1 MNHQST
7 VTLRRDNF
15 ESLGGY
21 RHDALINGIH
31 LRVKFQAQH
40 LVADIPQ
47 TGRTV
52 AIDAFPGSL
61 DVCQQQHAISAVYIV
76 VATIG
81 AKILQFAVFY
91 LVKTAFTHLLQQSRY
106 RHALFGQLFCKPL
119 WAEFVDQLE
128 WAPFPGVTIFHGLVD
143 RVNVVRD
150 LRYQRG
156 GIT

>member
-1 MNHQST
+1 M
-7 VTLRRDNF
+7 
-15 ESLGGY
+15 
-21 RHDALINGIH
+21 
-31 LRVKFQAQH
+31 
-40 LVADIPQ
+40 
-47 TGRTV
+47 
-52 AIDAFPGSL
+52 
-61 DVCQQQHAISAVYIV
+61 

-91 LVKTAFTHLLQQSRY
+91 LVKTAFTHLLQQWRY

-128 WAPFPGVTIFHGLVD
+128 WTPFPGVTIFHGLVD
-143 RVNVVRD
+143 RMNVIRD